1 MDAGRQRGG
10 ECKLARYSDAL
21 CRICR
26 RETEK
31 LFLKGDR
38 CYTEKCAIERR
49 QYPPGQHGQRRGK
62 LSDYGVQLREKQ
74 KVRKIYGLLEG
85 QFRSTFERAERKK
98 GVTGEVLLQLLEARL
113 DNVVYRMGFA
123 PNRNSARQFVNHGHF
138 LVNGRKVT
146 IPSYVVRVGDVV
158 ELKEASRNIGLVTD
172 SISKMQHRGL
182 PAWLELD
189 SQTFKGKVLQV
200 PTREDIQLTANEQLI
215 VELYS
220 K

>member
-1 MDAGRQRGG
+1 
-10 ECKLARYSDAL
+10 LARYTGPQ
-21 CRICR
+21 CRLCR

-38 CYTEKCAIERR
+38 CFTEKCAVERR

-74 KVRKIYGLLEG
+74 KVRNTYGVLEK
-85 QFRSTFERAERKK
+85 QFRKYFHRAETKK
-98 GVTGEVLLQLLEARL
+98 GVTGEVLLQFLETRM

-123 PNRNSARQFVNHGHF
+123 PNRNGARQLVRHGHF
-138 LVNGRKVT
+138 LVNGKDVN
-146 IPSYVVRVGDVV
+146 IPSFSVQVGDMIEV
-158 ELKEASRNIGLVTD
+158 KTSSRDLGAITD
-172 SISKMQHRGL
+172 SISRVEQRGI
-182 PAWLELD
+182 PSWVEMD
-189 SQTFKGKVLQV
+189 FKNFKGKVLQV
-200 PTREDIQLTANEQLI
+200 PSREDIQLTAQEQLI

>member
-1 MDAGRQRGG
+1 M
-10 ECKLARYSDAL
+10 ARYSGSL

-38 CYTEKCAIERR
+38 CFTEKCAVERR

-74 KVRKIYGLLEG
+74 KVRKIYGLLEK
-85 QFRSTFERAERKK
+85 QFRNTFARAEGKK

-113 DNVVYRMGFA
+113 DNVVHRMGFA
-123 PNRNSARQFVNHGHF
+123 PNRNSARQLVGHGHF
-138 LVNGRKVT
+138 HVNGRKVT
-146 IPSYVVRVGDVV
+146 IPSFMVRVGDVV
-158 ELKEASRNIGLVTD
+158 ELKEVSRNIGIIND
-172 SISKMQHRGL
+172 NFSKMEHRGV
-182 PAWLELD
+182 PAWLEMD
-189 SQTFKGKVLQV
+189 FQKYSGKVLQV
-200 PTREDIQLTANEQLI
+200 PAREDIQLTANEQLI

>member
-1 MDAGRQRGG
+1 
-10 ECKLARYSDAL
+10 LARYTGAQ
-21 CRICR
+21 CRLCR

-38 CYTEKCAIERR
+38 CYTEKCAVERR

-74 KVRKIYGLLEG
+74 KVRNTYSVLER
-85 QFRSTFERAERKK
+85 QFRKYFQRAERKK
-98 GVTGEVLLQLLEARL
+98 GVTGEVLLQLLETRL

-123 PNRNSARQFVNHGHF
+123 PNRNSARQLVGHRHFFVNGKQ
-138 LVNGRKVT
+138 VSV
-146 IPSYVVRVGDVV
+146 PSYNVQVGDVV
-158 ELKEASRNIGLVTD
+158 EVGASSRDMEIIKD
-172 SISKMQHRGL
+172 SISRAEQRGV
-182 PAWLELD
+182 PSWVEID
-189 SQTFKGKVLQV
+189 FQNFRGKVAQI
-200 PTREDIQLTANEQLI
+200 PAREDIQLTAQEQLI

>member
-123 PNRNSARQFVNHGHF
+123 PNRNSARQLVNHGHF

-158 ELKEASRNIGLVTD
+158 ELKEASRSIGIVTD
-172 SISKMQHRGL
+172 SISKMEHRGL
-182 PAWLELD
+182 PSWLELD
-189 SQTFKGKVLQV
+189 TQNFKGKVLQV

>member
-1 MDAGRQRGG
+1 M
-10 ECKLARYSDAL
+10 ARYSGPQ

-38 CYTEKCAIERR
+38 CFTEKCAVERR
-49 QYPPGQHGQRRGK
+49 QYPPGQHGQRRSK

-74 KVRKIYGLLEG
+74 KVRNSYGVLER
-85 QFRSTFERAERKK
+85 QFRKCFHQATRKK
-98 GVTGEVLLQLLEARL
+98 GVTGEVLLQIMETRL

-123 PNRNSARQFVNHGHF
+123 PNRTSARQLVCHGH
-138 LVNGRKVT
+138 LMVNGREVN
-146 IPSYVVRVGDVV
+146 IPSCALAKGAMV
-158 ELKEASRNIGLVTD
+158 EVKETSRKIPLIID
-172 SISKMQHRGL
+172 SIAKAEQRGI
-182 PAWLELD
+182 PAWVEVD
-189 SQTFKGKVLQV
+189 FQNFKGKVAEI
-200 PTREDIQLTANEQLI
+200 PEREEIQLPAQEQLI

>member
-1 MDAGRQRGG
+1 M
-10 ECKLARYSDAL
+10 ARYTGPQ

-38 CYTEKCAIERR
+38 CYTEKCAVERR

-62 LSDYGVQLREKQ
+62 LSDYGIQLREKQ
-74 KVRKIYGLLEG
+74 KVRNSYGLLEK
-85 QFRSTFERAERKK
+85 QFRNYFQRAERKK
-98 GVTGEVLLQLLEARL
+98 GVTGEVLLQFLETRL

-123 PNRNSARQFVNHGHF
+123 ANRNSARQLVTHRHF
-138 LVNGRKVT
+138 LVNGREVN
-146 IPSYVVRVGDVV
+146 IPSYRVQVGDAV
-158 ELKEASRNIGLVTD
+158 EVKETSREVDIIKE
-172 SISKMQHRGL
+172 SIVRAEQRGI
-182 PAWLELD
+182 PSWIEVD
-189 SQTFKGKVLQV
+189 PRNFKGKILQI
-200 PTREDIQLTANEQLI
+200 PAREDIQLTAQEQLI

>member
-1 MDAGRQRGG
+1 MVAGRLRGG
-10 ECKLARYSDAL
+10 ECNVARYSEAL

-38 CYTEKCAIERR
+38 CFTEKCAIERR

-74 KVRKIYGLLEG
+74 KVRKIYGLLEN

-98 GVTGEVLLQLLEARL
+98 GVTGEVLLQLLECRL
-113 DNVVYRMGFA
+113 DNVAYRMGFA
-123 PNRNSARQFVNHGHF
+123 PNRNSARQLVTHGHF
-138 LVNGRKVT
+138 RVNGRKVN

-158 ELKEASRNIGLVTD
+158 ELKEASR
-172 SISKMQHRGL
+172 SIAMVVDNVSKMEHRGV
-182 PAWLELD
+182 PAWLEVD
-189 SQTFKGKVLQV
+189 FSNFKGKVLQL
-200 PTREDIQLTANEQLI
+200 PTREDIQLPANEQLI

>member
-1 MDAGRQRGG
+1 
-10 ECKLARYSDAL
+10 LARYTGPQ
-21 CRICR
+21 CRLCR

-38 CYTEKCAIERR
+38 CFTEKCAVERR

-74 KVRKIYGLLEG
+74 KVRNSYGVLEK
-85 QFRSTFERAERKK
+85 QFRKYFEKAESKK
-98 GVTGEVLLQLLEARL
+98 GVTGEVLLQLLETRM

-123 PNRNSARQFVNHGHF
+123 PNRNSARQLVRHGHF
-138 LVNGRKVT
+138 LVNGKEVS
-146 IPSYVVRVGDVV
+146 IPSYHVRAGDMV
-158 ELKEASRNIGLVTD
+158 EVRQPSRELDMIKD
-172 SISKMQHRGL
+172 SITRAEQRGL
-182 PAWLELD
+182 PSWVEMD
-189 SQTFKGKVLQV
+189 FQNFKGKVLQV
-200 PTREDIQLTANEQLI
+200 PTREDIQLTAQEQLI

>member
-1 MDAGRQRGG
+1 M
-10 ECKLARYSDAL
+10 ARYTGPQ
-21 CRICR
+21 CRLCR

-38 CYTEKCAIERR
+38 CFTEKCAVERR

-74 KVRKIYGLLEG
+74 KVRNSYGVLEK
-85 QFRSTFERAERKK
+85 QFRKYFEKAESKK
-98 GVTGEVLLQLLEARL
+98 GVTGEVLLQLLETRM

-123 PNRNSARQFVNHGHF
+123 PNRNSARQLVRHGHF
-138 LVNGRKVT
+138 LVNGKEVS
-146 IPSYVVRVGDVV
+146 IPSYHVRAGDMV
-158 ELKEASRNIGLVTD
+158 EVRQPSRELDMIKD
-172 SISKMQHRGL
+172 SITRAEQRGL
-182 PAWLELD
+182 PSWVEMD
-189 SQTFKGKVLQV
+189 FQNFKGKVLQV
-200 PTREDIQLTANEQLI
+200 PTREDIQLTAQEQLI

>member
-1 MDAGRQRGG
+1 M
-10 ECKLARYSDAL
+10 ARYTGPQ
-21 CRICR
+21 CRLCR

-38 CYTEKCAIERR
+38 CFTEKCAVERR

-74 KVRKIYGLLEG
+74 KVRNSYGVLEK
-85 QFRSTFERAERKK
+85 QFRKYFEKAESKK
-98 GVTGEVLLQLLEARL
+98 GVTGEVLLQLLETRM

-123 PNRNSARQFVNHGHF
+123 PNRNSARQLVRHGHF
-138 LVNGRKVT
+138 LVNGKEVS
-146 IPSYVVRVGDVV
+146 IPSYHVRAGDMV
-158 ELKEASRNIGLVTD
+158 EVRQPSRELDMIKD
-172 SISKMQHRGL
+172 SIARAEQRGL
-182 PAWLELD
+182 PSWVEMD
-189 SQTFKGKVLQV
+189 FQSFKGKVLQV
-200 PTREDIQLTANEQLI
+200 PTREDIQLTAQEQLI

>member
-1 MDAGRQRGG
+1 M
-10 ECKLARYSDAL
+10 ARYTGPQ
-21 CRICR
+21 CRLCR

-38 CYTEKCAIERR
+38 CFTEKCAVERR

-74 KVRKIYGLLEG
+74 KVRNTYGVLEK
-85 QFRSTFERAERKK
+85 QFRKYFHRAETKK
-98 GVTGEVLLQLLEARL
+98 GVTGEMLLQSLETRM

-123 PNRNSARQFVNHGHF
+123 PNRNGARQLVRHGHF
-138 LVNGRKVT
+138 MVNGKDVNV
-146 IPSYVVRVGDVV
+146 PSYNVHVGDVV
-158 ELKEASRNIGLVTD
+158 EVRTSSRDLDVIKD
-172 SISKMQHRGL
+172 SISRVEQRGI
-182 PAWLELD
+182 PSWVEMD
-189 SQTFKGKVLQV
+189 FQSFKGKIIQI
-200 PTREDIQLTANEQLI
+200 PSREDIQLTAQEQLI